1 MKPEKYIGV
10 LFKVVKDYE
19 HHRVKESGAEK
30 VEFEV
35 KDGERL
41 LDKLY
46 SFLDCSTV
54 ECVQFEAEGHSYD
67 VWCDEEF
74 LLKDWPV
81 ASLIIGEPTSKDDCI
96 IICNSYMVLKSNDE
110 GETVSLTPADVRR
123 VWKFINHNL
132 TVVFRQ
138 ARRNGLFK

>member
-1 MKPEKYIGV
+1 MKPKNYKGV
-10 LFKVVKDYE
+10 LFQVKKDYE
-19 HHRVKESGAEK
+19 HHKIRESGAE
-30 VEFEV
+30 VAEFEV
-35 KDGERL
+35 KGNERL

-46 SFLDCSTV
+46 AFLDCSSV
-54 ECVQFEAEGHSYD
+54 ECVQFEADGHVYD

-81 ASLIIGEPTSKDDCI
+81 ASLIIGEPRKDECI

-110 GETVSLTPADVRR
+110 GETVSLTPADIRR
-123 VWKFINHNL
+123 VWKYIDYNL
-132 TVVFRQ
+132 TVVFSQ